1 MLTFRLRQRH
11 FRPALIEQQPA
22 EKGLGFTSGSIRPKL
37 YNCVRLCPVSALAIR
52 PVRVS
57 SRIRGKN
64 TVPEVRL
71 RRALHGLGLR
81 YRIHSRELPGKPDI
95 VFPKWKA
102 VCFVHGCFW
111 HRRPGCNLAATPST
125 RPTFWETKFSAN
137 VSRDVRNKDALKE
150 AGWRVA
156 IVWECSLGARN
167 TEQVAA
173 ALADWLKRTGPF
185 LEMGKPVDL
194 RDASHR

>member
-1 MLTFRLRQRH
+1 MDIVD
-11 FRPALIEQQPA
+11 PATRS
-22 EKGLGFTSGSIRPKL
+22 KMM
-37 YNCVRLCPVSALAIR
+37 
-52 PVRVS
+52 
-57 SRIRGKN
+57 SRISGKN
-64 TVPEVRL
+64 TAPEVRL
-71 RRALHGLGLR
+71 RSALHRLGLR

-111 HRRPGCNLAATPST
+111 HRHPGCNLAATPST

-167 TEQVAA
+167 TEHVAA
-173 ALADWLKRTGPF
+173 ALRGWLKGTEPL
-185 LEMGKPVDL
+185 LEIGKPMGL
-194 RDASHR
+194 RAVSRF